1 MACPNA
7 RTGHYVFHGPA
18 KRRSKSVDVDHG
30 LLEDMR
36 RFLRRIVSDA
46 AGE

>member
-1 MACPNA
+1 MFFTA
-7 RTGHYVFHGPA
+7 PA